1 MRISKTC
8 TQHKPGT
15 RATFTPALLAAF
27 CILLA
32 ACVQN
37 PSSITSP
44 DVNELTPGSYEHAS
58 AVINQQ
64 LAKTSN
70 TRRARGIVL
79 FVGDGMSLATV
90 TASRIYA
97 GQQLGK
103 NGEEHQLYFESFPH
117 VGLSKTYNT
126 NQQTPDSAGT
136 MTAMITGTKTLAGVL
151 SVGPDVKRASSQYCN
166 KSELKTLIQIA
177 EEAGWATGVVTTT
190 TVTHATPGA
199 TYAHSLDRHWESIDR
214 MPADAIEAG
223 CRDIASQLLEFKYGD
238 GIDVVMGGG
247 LDHFTASPD
256 GKRNDGR
263 SLVEEWKQ
271 KYPQGSFVKNKSE
284 LQGIDPGNTQK
295 LFGLFAS
302 GNMDF
307 EYDRPLTEQP
317 SLEQMASKAIEILSQ
332 NDNFILVVESG
343 RIDHAHHYGNA
354 FRALHET
361 QAFDKTIKAV
371 ASQVDHESTLM
382 IVTADH
388 SHTLTI
394 SGYPVRGNPILDFVV
409 MADKNGEPQG
419 DYLLS
424 AHGKPFTTLGYANGF
439 GHCDEYDDKPVE
451 GFNPCIAGLK
461 ADFVVDGEDH
471 PTHANFQQH
480 AGVPLF
486 METHGADDV
495 PIYAQGPWAHLL
507 DGVVEQNVIFHVMKH
522 AAGL

>member
-1 MRISKTC
+1 MRATKNGA
-8 TQHKPGT
+8 QHKST
-15 RATFTPALLAAF
+15 ARATLPPALLATF
-27 CILLA
+27 CVLLS
-32 ACVQN
+32 ACSQVPSTSQS
-37 PSSITSP
+37 SSIG
-44 DVNELTPGSYEHAS
+44 ELTPGSYEHAR
-58 AVINQQ
+58 AVVNQQ

-70 TRRARGIVL
+70 TSRARGIVL

-103 NGEEHQLYFESFPH
+103 SGEEHQLYFESFPH

-151 SVGPDVKRASSQYCN
+151 SVGPDIKRASSEYCN
-166 KSELKTLIQIA
+166 KSELKTLLQIA

-214 MPADAIEAG
+214 MPAEAIEAG

-238 GIDVVMGGG
+238 GIDVVLGGG
-247 LDHFTASPD
+247 LDHFTSGPG

-263 SLVEEWKQ
+263 SLVDEWQQ
-271 KYPQGSFVKNKSE
+271 KYPQGSFVKNKTE
-284 LQGIDPGNTQK
+284 LADIDPGNTAK

-317 SLEQMASKAIEILSQ
+317 SLEQMASKALKILSQ
-332 NDNFILVVESG
+332 NENFILVVESG

-361 QAFDKTIKAV
+361 RAFDKTIETV
-371 ASQVDHESTLM
+371 AGQVDRDSTLM

-409 MADKNGEPQG
+409 MTDKHGAPQEE
-419 DYLLS
+419 YLLS
-424 AHGKPFTTLGYANGF
+424 ARGKPFTTLGYANGF
-439 GHCDEYDDKPVE
+439 GHCDEYGNAPVE
-451 GFNPCIAGLK
+451 AFKPCAAGLK
-461 ADFVVDGEDH
+461 TDFLVDGEDH